1 MGAQAP
7 PNPPLGGSW
16 GALKRSRGRLGI
28 FLAALGDVL
37 GLPGSL
43 LGGSEATLG
52 ADFGRYLYGA
62 SLGCEKRP
70 DFDNFQLVFF
80 KLF

>member
-7 PNPPLGGSW
+7 PNPLLGASW
-16 GALKRSRGRLGI
+16 GALKRPRGRLGA

-43 LGGSEATLG
+43 PGGSEATLG
-52 ADFGRYLYGA
+52 ADFGRYLYDA
-62 SLGCEKRP
+62 SLGCEKSH
-70 DFDNFQLVFF
+70 DFDYFQLVC